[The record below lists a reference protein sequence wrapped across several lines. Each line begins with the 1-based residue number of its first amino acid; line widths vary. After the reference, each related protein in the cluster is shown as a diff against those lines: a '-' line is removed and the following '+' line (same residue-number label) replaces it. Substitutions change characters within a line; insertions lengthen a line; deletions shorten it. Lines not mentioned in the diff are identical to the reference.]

1 MKHFYLLSVIIYSAF
16 VANAQTLTQGNHSAT
31 NSLSTNTP
39 TQKISVTMEECVV
52 LDSTFIH
59 ELPFESRKWVT
70 RKTIN
75 EYNEKGNETSSILF
89 HLDDSLKLWK
99 KLRVESTIYFDLSK
113 EKVDSWVENDSFKFQ
128 EKKKFKFDS
137 DGKIFSTIK
146 YDYDENCK
154 QWKMK
159 SIINTSRNSNP
170 LKRSSIYISF
180 GRNSDNYDLEQS
192 FVTFNSNNQIIE
204 TVDLELDNE
213 SNEKLNNH
221 HKTIIK
227 YDSHGNRTSVINC
240 RWIPKN
246 NKFTNSYVDKL
257 TTYKYDSKG
266 RIIEEVKYN
275 GFNKARKQLPQQKEV
290 YSYDENGNKV
300 ELVTFVSDEKTNN
313 WVLAL
318 KSNFKYNTYG
328 LNTEISHYEW
338 NQKTNEWHLTPKKEL
353 FYYSN
358 HKVIETA
365 NPNSVTEFGIYPT
378 TNGKTLKILGSK
390 WGDNISIY
398 DANNK
403 LKLLKKNSPFPVTLD
418 VSRLPKGTYT
428 IKVSNKESVRIARL
442 NKN

>member
-1 MKHFYLLSVIIYSAF
+1 MKHFYLLAVLIYCGF
-16 VANAQTLTQGNHSAT
+16 VANAQTLPQENHLKT
-31 NSLSTNTP
+31 NSQSTNTP
-39 TQKISVTMEECVV
+39 THKISVIMEECVV
-52 LDSTFIH
+52 LDSTFI
-59 ELPFESRKWVT
+59 LAIPYVSQNWVT

-89 HLDDSLKLWK
+89 HLNDSLKLWK

-113 EKVDSWVENDSFKFQ
+113 EEVDSWVENDSVKFQ
-128 EKKKFKFDS
+128 EKKKFKFDI
-137 DGKIFSTIK
+137 DGKIFSTIN
-146 YDYDENCK
+146 YDFDENCK
-154 QWKMK
+154 QWKVK
-159 SIINTSRNSNP
+159 SIINSSGNFNP
-170 LKRSSIYISF
+170 LKRSSIYLYFS
-180 GRNSDNYDLEQS
+180 RNSDDYDLEQS
-192 FVTFNSNNQIIE
+192 FVTFNRNNQITE
-204 TVDLELDNE
+204 TVDLVLDNE

-221 HKTIIK
+221 HKTINK

-275 GFNKARKQLPQQKEV
+275 GFNKARKQLPQRKES

-300 ELVTFVSDEKTNN
+300 EWVTSAWEEKSKN
-313 WVLAL
+313 WVLVL

-328 LNTEISHYEW
+328 LNTEISHYKW
-338 NQKTNEWHLTPKKEL
+338 NPKTNEWHLTPEKGL

-358 HKVIETA
+358 HRVTEVA
-365 NPNSVTEFGIYPT
+365 NPNSVTEFGIYPAA
-378 TNGKTLKILGSK
+378 NGKTLKILGSK
-390 WGDNISIY
+390 WGDDINIY

-403 LKLLKKNSPFPVTLD
+403 LKISKKNSPFPVTLD

-442 NKN
+442 NII